1 MRKDTGPSAK
11 TTQTP
16 PPLSGSESLSAA
28 EDAIRVRA
36 YELFLERNCEPGHEH
51 DDWFRAESELRQR
64 QPQGRP

>member
-1 MRKDTGPSAK
+1 MRKHTDPSAK

-16 PPLSGSESLSAA
+16 APVSGSQSPGAA
-28 EDAIRVRA
+28 EEEIRVRA
-36 YELFLERNCEPGHEH
+36 YELFLERNCESGHAH